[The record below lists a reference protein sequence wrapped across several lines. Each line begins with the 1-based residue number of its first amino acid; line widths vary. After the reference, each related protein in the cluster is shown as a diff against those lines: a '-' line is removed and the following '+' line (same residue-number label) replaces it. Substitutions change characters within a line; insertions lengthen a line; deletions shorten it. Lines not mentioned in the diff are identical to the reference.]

1 MLRAVSRNGT
11 VFNFAD
17 HLEDVVT
24 LKNLRKSTDFYCPS
38 CKSSVVMK
46 LGQKKIWHFAHRANT
61 QCVDSWETESNDHLR
76 GKEQLY
82 QWLRKNHP
90 DVEVET
96 YLPKPR
102 KRPDLFLKARNLA
115 IEYQCSPIEESLLQ
129 HRTDSYFESGIDV
142 WWILGKNRL
151 KSKYRFIHSISSME
165 WAASKIVNET
175 PFLVYYCP
183 LNTRFYLV
191 TPQYSL
197 TPTKIICTNTI
208 ISPDKTSLAA
218 IFKTPPTGLSFP
230 QRDSIWLKQKQI
242 WRTNPHGEKSYA
254 FYYMRKIFY
263 DKGRAIRLFP
273 SEVGIPT
280 TSNYWIETPP
290 YLWQAWIVFVFLT
303 KLPPHRTFTFP
314 QLTTSFYELISRGIF
329 KVRMDTYEK
338 GVTLALQGYLDQLIR
353 LQVIRDRGD
362 RYEKMY
368 QPLMNTI
375 METAL
380 ENDKNILFDLR

>member
-1 MLRAVSRNGT
+1 MLKAVSRNGT

-17 HLEDVVT
+17 HLENLVT

-38 CKSSVVMK
+38 CNNSVVMK
-46 LGQKKIWHFAHRANT
+46 LGQKKIWHFAHHANT
-61 QCVDSWETESNDHLR
+61 PCVDSWETESSDHLS

-82 QWLRKNHP
+82 HWLRKDHH

-96 YLPKPR
+96 YLLKPR

-142 WWILGKNRL
+142 WWILGKSRL
-151 KSKYRFIHSISSME
+151 RSKYRFIHSISSME
-165 WAASKIVNET
+165 WAASKIVNQT
-175 PFLVYYCP
+175 PLLFYYCP
-183 LNTRFYLV
+183 LKKLFYLV
-191 TPQYSL
+191 IPQYSL
-197 TPTKIICTNTI
+197 TPTKIICTTTV

-218 IFKTPPTGLSFP
+218 IFKTLPIELSFP
-230 QRDSIWLKQKQI
+230 QRDSIWLNQKKI

-254 FYYMRKIFY
+254 FNYMRKILY
-263 DKGRAIRLFP
+263 DKGKAIRLFP

-290 YLWQAWIVFVFLT
+290 YLWQAWIVLVFLP
-303 KLPPHRTFTFP
+303 KLQPHMTFTFP
-314 QLTTSFYELISRGIF
+314 QLTTSFYELISLGII
-329 KVRMDTYEK
+329 KVRMNTYEK
-338 GVTLALQGYLDQLIR
+338 GVALALQGYLEQLIR
-353 LQVIRDRGD
+353 LRVIRDRGD
-362 RYEKMY
+362 RYEKVH
-368 QPLMNTI
+368 QPIMNAL

-380 ENDKNILFDLR
+380 ENDKKILLHLR